1 MDYSDYALTTTT
13 VTRSG
18 DLAAAGSLAGT
29 VFVTMMIFM
38 IIGGLI
44 AYAITSF
51 LTSRIFKKAGVKQ
64 SIAWI
69 PIYSTWKM
77 LELGGQ
83 KGYWAPLLL
92 VPFVNI
98 ASLIF
103 YYIALYHI
111 GKKFG
116 KEDWFVALA
125 IFIAPVWFIIL
136 GFDKSVW
143 NGGTA
148 AASTTGGVPAYVP
161 PVQTTQDNVDSEP
174 VATEAT
180 APTESTPD
188 SSNEQ

>member
-1 MDYSDYALTTTT
+1 MDYSDYYSTYTTTT
-13 VTRSG
+13 LSSG
-18 DLAAAGSLAGT
+18 DVAAAGT
-29 VFVTMMIFM
+29 IFMTMMIFA

-44 AYAITSF
+44 AYAITSY
-51 LTSRIFKKAGVKQ
+51 LTSRIFKKAGVKE

-77 LELGGQ
+77 LELGDQ
-83 KGYWAPLLL
+83 KGYWAPLML

-98 ASLIF
+98 ASIIF

-125 IFIAPVWFIIL
+125 IFVSPVWFIIL

-143 NGGTA
+143 NGGSAATA
-148 AASTTGGVPAYVP
+148 PAPSYVP
-161 PVQTTQDNVDSEP
+161 PVQPIADNVIAEP
-174 VATEAT
+174 TVAETPE
-180 APTESTPD
+180 PTPD